1 MKNLSFILISFIIIF
16 FYLDKT
22 NIFFLITL
30 FLAFAIFSFRIKNNI
45 NIKLIVYSRIVII
58 LLLMFLLLWYAINF
72 ILNGISIWSFS
83 LIVVLI
89 ILFLIV
95 SYIFFQKKGIK
106 THDIYYYRDIP
117 DDYTPL
123 EISYLVNEKIEI
135 KKDFLATIINLYA
148 KKIIYFV
155 KENDKFKI
163 KLNTNNVNISQDER
177 YVLDWYLNKENNYS
191 LLELEDII
199 TKQLLDK
206 NIYSSV
212 TKMGYSVWM
221 IIIFSIISLLCTFLA
236 YFGIITINLYI
247 SVLIIL
253 IIIGSIIFVYFNSR
267 AIHRVLTDY
276 GKKEYT
282 KILSFKKFLLEFTLI
297 KDRTIEEKE
306 LWGQYLSYAI
316 CLNIN
321 NNSFS
326 DFDEELKKII
336 DKENIELIENIL
348 INLEK

>member
-1 MKNLSFILISFIIIF
+1 MKNLSFILISLIIIF
-16 FYLDKT
+16 FYFDKT

-30 FLAFAIFSFRIKNNI
+30 FLAFAIFSFRIKNNK
-45 NIKLIVYSRIVII
+45 NIKLIVYSRIVVI
-58 LLLMFLLLWYAINF
+58 LLFIFCVLWYAINY

-83 LIVVLI
+83 LIVFLI
-89 ILFLIV
+89 LLFLIF

-106 THDIYYYRDIP
+106 TQDIYYYRDIP
-117 DDYTPL
+117 NDYTPL

-135 KKDFLATIINLYA
+135 KKDFLATILNLYA
-148 KKIIYFV
+148 KKCIYFV
-155 KENDKFKI
+155 EENDKFKI
-163 KLNTNNVNISQDER
+163 KLNNNNVNISQDER
-177 YVLDWYLNKENNYS
+177 YVLNWCMNKENDYS
-191 LLELEDII
+191 LFELDDII

-212 TKMGYSVWM
+212 TKMGYSVWI
-221 IIIFSIISLLCTFLA
+221 IIIFSLISFLCTFFA

-247 SVLIIL
+247 SILIIL
-253 IIIGSIIFVYFNSR
+253 IISGIIIFVYFNSR
-267 AIHRVLTDY
+267 AINRVLTEY

-326 DFDEELKKII
+326 NFDDELKKII
-336 DKENIELIENIL
+336 DKENIKLIENIL